1 MALTDAEK
9 GQIAQHLGW
18 TTYPQT
24 ISVTG
29 IPVYHQI
36 VSMLRINL
44 ERFPADQPDLLVRVR
59 RVLCEC
65 NTILDQRSA
74 ARRRFGVE
82 QIGEVHLDAAK
93 QMQLL
98 DDEYNYWRYTLGDFF
113 GGHVNYFSL
122 MNAHLG
128 TSSGVAENYA

>member
-44 ERFPADQPDLLVRVR
+44 EEFPDDDGLLQRVR

-74 ARRRFGVE
+74 ARKRFGVE
-82 QIGEVHLDAAK
+82 SIGEVSLNGEK
-93 QMQLL
+93 QIDLL
-98 DDEYNYWRYTLGDFF
+98 DREYNYWRYMLADFF
-113 GGHVNYFSL
+113 GGHINLFSL

-128 TSSGVAENYA
+128 TPAGVVEYFA